1 MKERTRHVS
10 IAMSQQKI
18 TKVTLYCQINMK
30 GYLMDGIEYYR
41 TRIEISNN
49 IDTSYSA
56 HTILSKLYTQL
67 SCIQSDKI
75 YLDFSKVNFIASNQ
89 FAILGCILD
98 TYRDQHPTTTIYFS
112 SLGNNIKKTIQKN
125 GFNMHLGFER
135 LPDTY
140 NTTIPYTIF
149 DINEINEFEKYIILR
164 IFDRED
170 IPKMSDLVKSK
181 IIDNI
186 LEIFNNVKE
195 HTHSNKI
202 YTCGQY
208 FPRSSLLYFT
218 IVDSGETIPYNVN
231 TFCTNINIE
240 VPTRPLEWA
249 IAPGNTTRLAGTPG
263 GLGLSLLRDFIELNN
278 GKLYIVSGNETYE
291 KTGNGDRHLYM
302 QHSFPGTIVTVA
314 FNLLDESTYHMTSEN
329 LSEIIF

>member
-1 MKERTRHVS
+1 MDEKEFEEQLSALSERVIS
-10 IAMSQQKI
+10 PKVKNSKI
-18 TKVTLYCQINMK
+18 
-30 GYLMDGIEYYR
+30 
-41 TRIEISNN
+41 IEISKD
-49 IDTSYSA
+49 IDTGYSA
-56 HTILSKLYTQL
+56 HLRLSELCKQL
-67 SCIQSDKI
+67 SYSQSNEI

-98 TYRDQHPTTTIYFS
+98 TYRAQHPNTSIYFS
-112 SLGNNIKKTIQKN
+112 SLGKNLKKTIQKN
-125 GFNMHLGFER
+125 GFNMHLGFEK

-164 IFDRED
+164 IFDRRD
-170 IPKMSDLVKSK
+170 IPKMSEMVKSK

-218 IVDSGETIPYNVN
+218 VVDSGETIPYNVN
-231 TFCTNINIE
+231 TYCKNISMEI
-240 VPTRPLEWA
+240 PTKPLEWA
-249 IAPGNTTRLAGTPG
+249 IASGNTTRLSGTPG
-263 GLGLSLLRDFIELNN
+263 GLGLSLLCDFIELNN
-278 GKLYIVSGNETYE
+278 GRLYIVSGNETYE
-291 KTGNGDRHLYM
+291 KIGNIDRHKYM
-302 QHSFPGTIVTVA
+302 QSSFPGTIVTVA
-314 FNLLDESTYHMTSEN
+314 FNLLDEATYRMTSEN